1 MKKSFLL
8 ALVLVILTPSLAL
21 ALAVSDENVT
31 KMRPDKPV
39 PAQVQEIRQEL
50 ETKREEI
57 RNRIAQIHA
66 TRLTKRFDAYYLR
79 LASIITR
86 FEARLIILQK
96 NGKDIVP
103 TQAKLDLAK
112 AKLVEAKTAGQ
123 DAVKALQAIDPLKFS
138 EQQEER
144 LAARNLATS
153 AHDLYKETL
162 TLLKDSLKSLKTI
175 SKPALPANEEAL

>member
-1 MKKSFLL
+1 MKKSFLP
-8 ALVLVILTPSLAL
+8 ALVLVVLTPSL

-103 TQAKLDLAK
+103 TQAKLDLTK

-123 DAVKALQAIDPLKFS
+123 DAVKALEAKDPPAK
-138 EQQEER
+138 E
-144 LAARNLATS
+144 LATT

>member
-96 NGKDIVP
+96 NSKDIVP

-123 DAVKALQAIDPLKFS
+123 DAVKALEAIDPPAK
-138 EQQEER
+138 E
-144 LAARNLATS
+144 LAIS

-162 TLLKDSLKSLKTI
+162 TLLKDALKSLKTI

>member
-8 ALVLVILTPSLAL
+8 ALVLVVLTPSL

-31 KMRPDKPV
+31 KMRPDKPI
-39 PAQVQEIRQEL
+39 PAEVQEIRQEL

-79 LASIITR
+79 LSNIITR

-96 NGKDIVP
+96 NSKDIVP

-123 DAVKALQAIDPLKFS
+123 DAVKALEAIDPPAK
-138 EQQEER
+138 E
-144 LAARNLATS
+144 LAIS

-162 TLLKDSLKSLKTI
+162 TLLKDALKSLKTI

>member
-8 ALVLVILTPSLAL
+8 ALVLVVLTPSL

-31 KMRPDKPV
+31 KMRPDKPI
-39 PAQVQEIRQEL
+39 PAEVQEIRQEL

-79 LASIITR
+79 LSNIITR

-96 NGKDIVP
+96 NSKDIVP
-103 TQAKLDLAK
+103 TQTKLDLAK

-123 DAVKALQAIDPLKFS
+123 DAVKALEAIDPPAK
-138 EQQEER
+138 E
-144 LAARNLATS
+144 LAIC

-162 TLLKDSLKSLKTI
+162 TLLKDALKSLKTI

>member
-8 ALVLVILTPSLAL
+8 ALVLVVLTPSL

-31 KMRPDKPV
+31 KMRPDKPI
-39 PAQVQEIRQEL
+39 PAEVQEIRQEL

-96 NGKDIVP
+96 NSKDIVP

-123 DAVKALQAIDPLKFS
+123 DAVKALEAIDPPAK
-138 EQQEER
+138 E
-144 LAARNLATS
+144 LAIS

-162 TLLKDSLKSLKTI
+162 TLLKDALKSLKTI